1 MQTFTL
7 NSEENIKLEEEK
19 IANIMKFIE
28 TINKNNVKIK
38 Q

>member
-28 TINKNNVKIK
+28 TINKNNVKVK